1 MKLDF
6 KKDILPHL
14 IAVGL
19 FFVVTIAFFNPIIFE
34 DKSLSQHDI
43 QQWEG
48 SAKELMDFRDQ
59 TGTEGL
65 WTNSMFGGMPGYLI
79 NVLWNDKPI
88 EYLHRVFTLGL
99 PHPIRVI
106 FASFLSFYILL
117 LVFKVRPY
125 GAMGLSLAFGLSS
138 YMIIG
143 LVAGHNARIGAIAYI
158 PLVVAGVHLAF
169 QNRRWLGVGLTTAA
183 LSMQLRINHLQI
195 TYYLLLI
202 LMVYGLI
209 FLVVN
214 WKKGTIREFG
224 INLGLLSIGALIAVA
239 SMTGKFWS
247 TYEYGKYSMRGK
259 SELSSTASGDS
270 QGLAKDYAFQY
281 SNGIFE
287 PLVMFIPDFMGGS
300 SSTLVISDPDSETMD
315 ALRRSND
322 QESADQLARY
332 SRAYWGKQ
340 PATAPYYAGAVLGFL
355 FILGILTVSR
365 PIKTWLLIV
374 FGLGVVLSWGD
385 NFSTLNYLIFDHFPL
400 YNKFRSVTFT
410 IILSIF
416 SMTLLGGLGLE
427 SFLNIKNKKAAK
439 KILLAAFGIFG
450 GFCMVLVIGAGFI
463 NMSGPAEI
471 SSQLPLWFTSALQ
484 DDRVALL
491 RSDAFRSFAFAF
503 LAFGTL
509 WLTVIKD
516 SKPVLA
522 VLAITIFILIDSWNV
537 DSRFISKDNYQRNPS
552 ELFFTETDVDKAIQ
566 MDDDLEYRVYNLQGA
581 MNEARTS
588 YFHHSLGGY
597 HGAKMR
603 RYQDFYENVIQNE
616 TRELINM
623 LQSGDTDF
631 SHLGGINM
639 LNTKYFYVG
648 SSITGVFRNESPNG
662 NAWLV
667 KNVQTVN
674 SPDEE
679 LSLLTGLNTKTTAV
693 IDNSKFKQ
701 SKTTYNSEGTV
712 ALTSYAPDK
721 LTYAYSSET
730 PSLAVFSE
738 IYYPKGWIATID
750 GSEIPI
756 LRANYILRA
765 LDLPSGNHTIEFRFV
780 PDVYTI
786 GNKITAVFC
795 VLVILILVGSIYFD
809 IKQRATES
817 TMSD

>member
-1 MKLDF
+1 
-6 KKDILPHL
+6 
-14 IAVGL
+14 
-19 FFVVTIAFFNPIIFE
+19 
-34 DKSLSQHDI
+34 
-43 QQWEG
+43 
-48 SAKELMDFRDQ
+48 
-59 TGTEGL
+59 
-65 WTNSMFGGMPGYLI
+65 
-79 NVLWNDKPI
+79 
-88 EYLHRVFTLGL
+88 
-99 PHPIRVI
+99 
-106 FASFLSFYILL
+106 
-117 LVFKVRPY
+117 
-125 GAMGLSLAFGLSS
+125 
-138 YMIIG
+138 
-143 LVAGHNARIGAIAYI
+143 
-158 PLVVAGVHLAF
+158 
-169 QNRRWLGVGLTTAA
+169 
-183 LSMQLRINHLQI
+183 
-195 TYYLLLI
+195 
-202 LMVYGLI
+202 
-209 FLVVN
+209 
-214 WKKGTIREFG
+214 
-224 INLGLLSIGALIAVA
+224 
-239 SMTGKFWS
+239 
-247 TYEYGKYSMRGK
+247 
-259 SELSSTASGDS
+259 
-270 QGLAKDYAFQY
+270 
-281 SNGIFE
+281 
-287 PLVMFIPDFMGGS
+287 
-300 SSTLVISDPDSETMD
+300 
-315 ALRRSND
+315 
-322 QESADQLARY
+322 
-332 SRAYWGKQ
+332 
-340 PATAPYYAGAVLGFL
+340 
-355 FILGILTVSR
+355 
-365 PIKTWLLIV
+365 
-374 FGLGVVLSWGD
+374 
-385 NFSTLNYLIFDHFPL
+385 
-400 YNKFRSVTFT
+400 
-410 IILSIF
+410 
-416 SMTLLGGLGLE
+416 
-427 SFLNIKNKKAAK
+427 
-439 KILLAAFGIFG
+439 
-450 GFCMVLVIGAGFI
+450 
-463 NMSGPAEI
+463 MSGPAEI

-566 MDDDLEYRVYNLQGA
+566 MDEDLEYRVYNLQGA